1 MSTGKSKEA
10 KEVADS
16 DELFLLLQ
24 GHEHGLKGQ
33 GNTALV
39 VIAPGHTRNASEQPM
54 FFLIKMKF
62 CPMPKNYQHI
72 LALAF
77 AVKEINENP
86 QILPNV
92 SLGFHIYD
100 SYFIAKWSYYVT
112 MLLISTPERFVPNYK
127 CDHQNNLIAVIGGL
141 DADISL
147 YVATILDI
155 YKIPQLIY
163 GPAPVMNDKTPG
175 LSFYQMAPNEALQNA
190 GILALLLLF
199 RWTWIGLV
207 VMDNDNGEQFV
218 QTVFPTFSQ
227 SGICF
232 AFIERIPP
240 YTFVNEINDML
251 HQGEKIKD
259 KIMKSKANVVVAH
272 GESYITAHFAWL
284 SFLSEPEYETKKTR
298 SKVWIGTAQTEL
310 TVFVFQRSWDLQI
323 FSGGISFTFYP
334 NDIPK
339 FHQFV
344 RSRNPSNTRGDGF
357 IMDFWGNAFGCVFP
371 NKFLSEIEGDICT
384 GEEKLE
390 TVPAALFEMSMT
402 GHSYSIYNAIY
413 AAAYALHAMS
423 SSILKQRRMVD
434 SHGWTLETHHW
445 WQLHHFLR
453 GVSFNNSAGDQI
465 FFDQNG
471 KLVAGFDVVN
481 WIFSS
486 NQSVRRVKVGKM
498 DPQAPLD
505 KALLINEDV
514 ITWHSWFNHTRPLSL
529 CSEFCYPGSS
539 KRVKEGEPFCCFDCI
554 PCPEGKISDQ
564 MDMNECHKCTDE
576 TYPNKK
582 QDLCI
587 PKEIS
592 FLSYEETLGISLAF
606 VAISFSLITALVLG
620 VFMKHH
626 HTPIVKANNRNLTY
640 ILLSSL
646 LFCFLS
652 ALLFIGQPE
661 TVSCLLRQTAFGIIF
676 SVAVSC
682 VLAKTTTVVLAFMA
696 TRPGSS
702 MRKWVGK
709 RLAYSIV
716 LLGSLIQ
723 AGICV
728 LWLANSAPYP
738 DIDTHTLVEEMI
750 LECNEGSVTMFYCVL
765 GYMGI
770 LATVSFTVAFLARK
784 LPDSF
789 NEAKFITF
797 SMLVFCSVWLTFIP
811 AYVSSKGKYMVAVE
825 VFSVLVSSAGLLGC
839 IFAPKC
845 YIILLRSELN
855 KREQF
860 MKQKASRICE
870 LGVVVGYQSR
880 GYRTLD
886 PSIGKGKICKAVYF
900 DERQRPNNDEMPEI
914 LPEIQMNVKPY
925 DWTLMKLG
933 PDSTP
938 EESLPDSD
946 GASEPEPKLR
956 HSQRPNKARGST
968 PKTLIHCKRRR
979 DARTHHMAR
988 HGKDAN

>member
-1 MSTGKSKEA
+1 MCRTHIVKCM
-10 KEVADS
+10 VS
-16 DELFLLLQ
+16 DPHPPPHVYHQ
-24 GHEHGLKGQ
+24 SGHVIVG
-33 GNTALV
+33 
-39 VIAPGHTRNASEQPM
+39 VIASHSFIHSDPFEYTENPPQVLFEDLRQRPSKDGILEILPEIQMNANPYDWTLMKLEPDSTPEESVPDSEGAAQPEPDLRCSQRSNKGVPPQRLSLLAKGGEMQEPTRCSVS
-54 FFLIKMKF
+54 
-62 CPMPKNYQHI
+62 KNYQHI

-77 AVKEINENP
+77 GVKEINENP

-100 SYFIAKWSYYVT
+100 SHFTAKWTYYDT
-112 MLLISTPERFVPNYK
+112 MLLISPPKRFVPNYK
-127 CDHQNNLIAVIGGL
+127 CDHQNKLIAVIGGL
-141 DADISL
+141 DADISH

-251 HQGEKIKD
+251 QKGEKIQD
-259 KIMKSKANVVVAH
+259 IIMKSKANVVVAH
-272 GESYITAHFAWL
+272 GESYIMGMFVWL
-284 SFLSEPEYETKKTR
+284 AFLSEPEYETKETR
-298 SKVWIGTAQTEL
+298 SKVWILTAQVEL
-310 TVFVFQRSWDLQI
+310 TAIVYQI
-323 FSGGISFTFYP
+323 TWNLEIFNGVISFTFRP
-334 NDIPK
+334 NDLQE

-344 RSRNPSNTRGDGF
+344 RSRTPSNTREDGF
-357 IMDFWGNAFGCVFP
+357 IMDFWEKAFGCVFP
-371 NKFLSEIEGDICT
+371 NRFLSEIEGIVCT
-384 GEEKLE
+384 GEEELE
-390 TVPAALFEMSMT
+390 RLPAALFEMSMT

-413 AAAYALHAMS
+413 AVAHALHAMS
-423 SSILKQRRMVD
+423 SSKFKQRRMVD
-434 SHGWTLETHHW
+434 SHGWTLETHNL

-453 GVSFNNSAGDQI
+453 GVSFNNSAGDKI
-465 FFDQNG
+465 FFNENG
-471 KLVAGFDVVN
+471 KLVAGFDITN

-486 NQSVRRVKVGKM
+486 NQSFRRVKIGKM
-498 DPQAPLD
+498 DPQTSPD
-505 KALLINEDV
+505 KALLINEDA
-514 ITWHSWFNHTRPLSL
+514 IMWHSWFNHSRPLSL
-529 CSEFCYPGSS
+529 CSEICHPGSS
-539 KRVKEGEPFCCFDCI
+539 KRVKEGEPFCCYDCI

-564 MDMNECHKCTDE
+564 IDMNECHKCTDE
-576 TYPNKK
+576 KYPNKK
-582 QDLCI
+582 KDLCI

-676 SVAVSC
+676 SMAVSC

-702 MRKWVGK
+702 RRNWVGK
-709 RLAYSIV
+709 RLTNSIV

-738 DIDTHTLVEEMI
+738 DIDTHTLVEEMV
-750 LECNEGSVTMFYCVL
+750 LECNEGSVSMFYCVL
-765 GYMGI
+765 GYMGF

-797 SMLVFCSVWLTFIP
+797 SMLVFCSAWLTFIP

-825 VFSVLVSSAGLLGC
+825 VFSILVSSAGLLGC

-845 YIILLRSELN
+845 YIILLRPELN
-855 KREQF
+855 KREQLL
-860 MKQKASRICE
+860 KRKGSR
-870 LGVVVGYQSR
+870 
-880 GYRTLD
+880 
-886 PSIGKGKICKAVYF
+886 
-900 DERQRPNNDEMPEI
+900 M
-914 LPEIQMNVKPY
+914 
-925 DWTLMKLG
+925 
-933 PDSTP
+933 
-938 EESLPDSD
+938 
-946 GASEPEPKLR
+946 
-956 HSQRPNKARGST
+956 
-968 PKTLIHCKRRR
+968 
-979 DARTHHMAR
+979 
-988 HGKDAN
+988 